1 MNDTLRR
8 RLWDAVRPLHA
19 PLTRKLRRR
28 LGRNFAEHPEM
39 ELPPPYETVQLD
51 VERHLPKYL
60 HVDSA
65 AILRIVVVGAHE
77 GDEILRMRAAYPK
90 AQFLCFEPN
99 PASCQR
105 LVEKYRGLDFVDV
118 RQLALA
124 DLPGKTWFYEMEMPG
139 NGSLLEP
146 DPVSWATI
154 NQSQQNAVSSFEVT
168 LSTLDLE
175 ARGMPVDLLWMDV
188 QGAEA
193 RVLAGAESTLV
204 RTKAVFLEV
213 ALVQSPYKGAAL
225 FDEISASLRTH
236 GFFCVALGVD
246 GWNGTGNALFVREF
260 DKLICR
266 NG

>member
-1 MNDTLRR
+1 
-8 RLWDAVRPLHA
+8 
-19 PLTRKLRRR
+19 
-28 LGRNFAEHPEM
+28 M
-39 ELPPPYETVQLD
+39 ELPPPYEAVQLD
-51 VERHLPKYL
+51 VERHLSKYL
-60 HVDSA
+60 HVDAA
-65 AILRIVVVGAHE
+65 AISRIIVVGAHE
-77 GDEILRMRAAYPK
+77 GDEVFRMRAAYPK

-99 PASCQR
+99 PVSYQH
-105 LVEKYRGLDFVDV
+105 LVEKFRGLDFVAV

-124 DLPGKTWFYEMEMPG
+124 DVPGKTRFYEMEMPG

-146 DPVSWATI
+146 DPDCWATI

-175 ARGMPVDLLWMDV
+175 ARGMPVDLLWIDV

-193 RVLAGAESTLV
+193 RVLAGAQLTLV

-213 ALVQSPYKGAAL
+213 ALVQSPYKGATL
-225 FDEISASLRTH
+225 FDDLSAQLRFN
-236 GFFCVALGVD
+236 GFVCVALGID